1 MENKNDKRTS
11 TKKDL
16 ARDFLLLGVGDRI
29 QSISFYEEKYQVSRG
44 TIQNA
49 MKSLINDGSLEI
61 ISYGRNGSYIKKI
74 DYKKLQNDFGIG
86 TLVGALTMPSSLT
99 TKALVTALYKTL
111 DVLDCNIVYSRNAS
125 ERIKMLKQNKCDFTV
140 CSMHSALKYSMIEDN
155 IKILF
160 NFGPNTYTSER
171 VKIFTDKNKTDF
183 DYNMRIAYDPKNDDY
198 VDLMKEVVGK
208 DSGYNF
214 INIKTQQIPK
224 AIKSGTIDAAIWAID
239 ELQKSDENTFGSTKI
254 TLPTVVDYT
263 TAVLIIRN
271 NDSLTQGL
279 LEKYINISNIIKLQY
294 SVINNLMEP
303 DY

>member
-208 DSGYNF
+208 DSG
-214 INIKTQQIPK
+214 I
-224 AIKSGTIDAAIWAID
+224 
-239 ELQKSDENTFGSTKI
+239 
-254 TLPTVVDYT
+254 
-263 TAVLIIRN
+263 
-271 NDSLTQGL
+271 NDSICSRIISGFL
-279 LEKYINISNIIKLQY
+279 YILFF
-294 SVINNLMEP
+294 L
-303 DY
+303 